1 MSLRIV
7 RAMTVASSLLF
18 TLGARADE
26 PKARPLADVLF
37 PEARDFFV
45 SYCVDCHSDAGT
57 HPKKRIALKNQ
68 RIERYEDLAGYSSAL
83 RGVLDKWHPDG
94 KPMPPRSAKRKPTDD
109 ERRAILAWFDRGAPN
124 TPQGR

>member
-1 MSLRIV
+1 
-7 RAMTVASSLLF
+7 MTFVSSLLF
-18 TLGARADE
+18 TLAAHADG
-26 PKARPLADVLF
+26 PTAHPLADVLF

-68 RIERYEDLAGYSSAL
+68 RIERYEDLAGYASAL

-94 KPMPPRSAKRKPTDD
+94 KTMPPRSAKRKPSDD
-109 ERRAILAWFDRGAPN
+109 ERRAILAWFERGAPN
-124 TPQGR
+124 TPQGH

>member
-1 MSLRIV
+1 M
-7 RAMTVASSLLF
+7 AVASLLLF
-18 TLGARADE
+18 TLAARADGL
-26 PKARPLADVLF
+26 KARPLADMLF

-68 RIERYEDLAGYSSAL
+68 RIERYEDLAGYASAL

-94 KPMPPRSAKRKPTDD
+94 KTMPPRSAKRKPTDD